1 MKAVVMAGGEGT
13 RLRPLTIN
21 RPKPMVPMVN
31 APMITHIL
39 DLLKRHGVTEV
50 VITVQYMADN
60 IQDHFGDGEGLGMEI
75 TYSVEESP
83 LGTAGSVKHAQS
95 CLDDTFLVI
104 SGDALTDFDLTRIIE
119 YHQQKKSLTTLTLYR
134 VPNPLEYGV
143 IIVDDDGHIRQF
155 LEKPSWGEVFSDTIN
170 TGIYVLEPEVLDY
183 FDPETVFDFSK
194 DLFPMIL
201 ERGDPIYGY
210 VADGYW
216 CDVGNLQEYMRATGD
231 LLSGKV
237 QLGSLGRH
245 IGGGI
250 WTGND
255 VEIAPDAQLYGPLYL
270 GHGVKIKGGVVV
282 RGPAVIRDYTV
293 VDSKAH
299 VDHSIIWRNSYIGER
314 AELRGAI
321 VSRRVTFKANAVAF
335 EGAIIGDESIVDQ
348 GAVIHPNVKIWPNKE
363 IEAGATI
370 RTSIIWGAQGRR
382 VLFGRYGVTGLVNV
396 DLTPEFAAKL
406 GAAFGATLPMGATVT
421 INRDPHRTPRM
432 IKRAMISG
440 LPSAGVDVADLRTV
454 PIPVARYYTRTSPD
468 IDGGIH
474 VRLSPF
480 DNRVVDIKL
489 FDKQGMNISKAA
501 QRKVET
507 VFFREDFRRAYLDEI
522 GTIEYAAL
530 VEQRYTEGFVAAID
544 AEAIRAKGPYLVVD
558 YAYATASLFLP
569 TILSRLGCN
578 VVALNAGL
586 DETKMSISAAEFE
599 HAIKQLALISGSLQA
614 DMGVRLDVGGEKIFV
629 VDDRGNVLPGTT
641 ALAAL
646 STLALAAN
654 EGGTI
659 AVPINQPRIFEEI
672 AAQYNGQV
680 IRTKVDAMEL
690 MQVATRPNVVLVGD
704 GEGSVAFPAFQPGL
718 DGLFA
723 IAKTL
728 ELLATQNVKLSE
740 VVRRLPRYFTAHRK
754 VTCPWEKKG
763 QIMRVLNERYRV
775 GESQVVDGI
784 QIDLSGREWVLILPD
799 PDHPV
804 FHLYAESSSADQA
817 QALLDKYA
825 RVVESFVQT

>member
-31 APMITHIL
+31 EPMIAHIL
-39 DLLKRHGVTEV
+39 DLLKRHGITDV
-50 VITVQYMADN
+50 VITVQYLAAN
-60 IQDHFGDGEGLGMEI
+60 IQDHFGDGEGLGMNI
-75 TYSVEESP
+75 VYSVEESP
-83 LGTAGSVKHAQS
+83 LGTAGSVKHAQQY
-95 CLDDTFLVI
+95 LDDTFMVI
-104 SGDALTDFDLTRIIE
+104 SGDALTDFDLARIIE
-119 YHQQKKSLTTLTLYR
+119 YHQQKQALVTLTLYR

-143 IIVDDDGHIRQF
+143 IIIDDDGHIRQF

-170 TGIYVLEPEVLDY
+170 TGIYVLEPAALDY
-183 FDPETVFDFSK
+183 FEPETVFDFSK

-237 QLGSLGRH
+237 QLGELGHH

-250 WTGND
+250 WTGDD
-255 VEIAPDAQLYGPLYL
+255 VEIAPDAQLYGPIYL

-282 RGPAVIRDYTV
+282 RGPSVIRDYV
-293 VDSKAH
+293 IVDTKAH
-299 VDHSIIWRNSYIGER
+299 VDRGIIWRNSYIGER

-321 VSRRVTFKANAVAF
+321 VGRQVTFKANAVAF

-363 IEAGATI
+363 IEAGATV

-406 GAAFGATLPMGATVT
+406 GAAFGATQPKGVTVA

-432 IKRAMISG
+432 IKRAIISG
-440 LPSAGVDVADLRTV
+440 LPSAGVHVADLRTV
-454 PIPVARYYTRTSPD
+454 PIPVARYYTRTSPN
-468 IDGGIH
+468 IVGGVH

-489 FDKQGMNISKAA
+489 FDEQGMNISKAA
-501 QRKVET
+501 QRKMET
-507 VFFREDFRRAYLDEI
+507 TFFREDFRRAYLDEI
-522 GTIEYAAL
+522 GTIDYASL
-530 VEQRYTEGFVAAID
+530 VQERYIEGFMAAID
-544 AEAIRAKGPYLVVD
+544 AQAIQDKEPYLVVD

-578 VVALNAGL
+578 VVALNASL

-599 HAIKQLALISGSLQA
+599 QALRQLALISGSLQA
-614 DMGVRLDVGGEKIFV
+614 DMGVRLDVGGEKIFM
-629 VDDRGNVLPGTT
+629 VDDKGNVLPGTT
-641 ALAAL
+641 TLAAL

-654 EGGTI
+654 NGATI
-659 AVPINQPRIFEEI
+659 VVPINQPRIFEEI
-672 AAQYNGQV
+672 AAQYGGQV
-680 IRTKVDAMEL
+680 IRTKVDVTEL
-690 MQVATRPNVVLVGD
+690 VRLATEPGVVLVGD
-704 GEGSVAFPAFQPGL
+704 GDGSVAFPSFQPAL

-728 ELLATQNVKLSE
+728 ELLATQNVKLSD
-740 VVRRLPRYFTAHRK
+740 VVRQLPRYYTAHHK

-763 QIMRVLNERYRV
+763 QIMRVLNEQYHV
-775 GESQVVDGI
+775 SESPVIDGI
-784 QIDLSGREWVLILPD
+784 QIDLSGNEWVLILPD
-799 PDHPV
+799 PDRPV
-804 FHLYAESSSADQA
+804 FHLYAESASTDQA
-817 QALLDKYA
+817 QGLVDKYA
-825 RVVESFVQT
+825 RVVESLQT